1 MERILPIAVLAA
13 LLVPAI
19 ARAQAEPTDEVT
31 RLVTITRVSGA
42 GSDRAAGFVAHYV
55 RSNFAEDP
63 RYELVSLS
71 TALGDATAEAAE
83 AALDKALQLAQRGRE
98 AYDVLELDQAVEN
111 LNAAVRE
118 YDRNAAYVTDFR
130 QVAET
135 LMLLGATHI
144 LRGEEGR
151 GRERLAQAV
160 ILYPEV
166 EPDARV
172 FNPSMRQVFSNTKAR
187 VLRGRRGSIIV
198 ETQPTGAEIY
208 LDGKFMGV
216 SPETILE
223 VAEGRHYLR
232 AVKDGYRPFGTVI
245 DVKGTVE
252 VTDRAVLVMTKAFDD
267 YDRLSDEI
275 FSALNAGKGPRQVET
290 LLGQLATLL
299 NVDDLFISEVR
310 IDGEQVRVLSAQFN
324 LSGKL
329 RSRVRETKF
338 VYDADGDSYGRRIE
352 EFLKGEFGPPPEG
365 SLEGSGPGG
374 MRWDGEGVAP
384 PTPMCMG
391 MNCDDFRS
399 NVLIWG
405 GASAAGLAGLGGLF
419 GFLAQSDN
427 DEFQTTPQVDPQSE
441 ALESSGKTNA
451 LIADI
456 LFITAGATAITAL
469 GVYLFYNP
477 STTVDEVLEAE
488 SSRSFGIVPTRDGGG
503 LFMGTWTF

>member
-1 MERILPIAVLAA
+1 MRRTLSTALLAA
-13 LLVPAI
+13 LLFPAT
-19 ARAQAEPTDEVT
+19 ARAQNDAQDGT

-55 RSNFAEDP
+55 RKKLATDE
-63 RYELVSLS
+63 RYQLQSLS
-71 TALGDATAEAAE
+71 TALGDATVEAAE
-83 AALDKALQLAQRGRE
+83 AALEKAAKLAERGRT
-98 AYDVLELDQAVEN
+98 AYDILELDQAVES

-130 QVAET
+130 KVAKT

-144 LRGEEGR
+144 LRGEVPR
-151 GRERLAQAV
+151 GRERLAQAL

-172 FNPSMRQVFSNTKAR
+172 FNPSMRQVFGDTKAK
-187 VLRGRRGSIIV
+187 VLGGRRGSIIV

-216 SPETILE
+216 SPETILQ

-232 AVKDGYRPFGTVI
+232 AVKDGHRPFGTVI

-252 VTDRAVLVMTKAFDD
+252 VTDRAVLTMTKAFDD
-267 YDRLSDEI
+267 YDRLCDEI
-275 FSALNAGKGPRQVET
+275 FTALNAGRDPRQVET

-299 NVDDLFISEVR
+299 NVDDLFIDEVR
-310 IDGEQVRVLSAQFN
+310 IDGEQVRVLAAQFN

-329 RSRVRETKF
+329 QSRVRETKF
-338 VYDADGDSYGRRIE
+338 VYDADGDSYGRRID
-352 EFLKGEFGPPPEG
+352 EFLEQEFGPPQAG

-384 PTPMCMG
+384 PTPLCMG

-405 GASAAGLAGLGGLF
+405 GVSAAGLAGLGGVF

-427 DEFQTTPQVDPQSE
+427 DEFQTTPQVDPRSNE
-441 ALESSGKTNA
+441 LESSGKTNA

-456 LFITAGATAITAL
+456 LFITAGATALTAV
-469 GVYLFYNP
+469 GVYLFYYP
-477 STTVDEVLEAE
+477 STTVEEVLEAE
-488 SSRSFGIVPTRDGGG
+488 DRRSFGIVPTGDGGG
-503 LFMGTWTF
+503 MLMGTWTF